1 MEVSF
6 GTNLAYYYIGVAVR
20 GERVDDNLLLDSL
33 IDKAAQEGTNTVAV
47 AAAEEAE
54 VIEAVIDALDRNLA
68 RFILFGDK
76 EKISSLIEMK
86 KFDWMNNNRLKI
98 VDADSEAIAAE
109 LAVKAVFNKE
119 ANVLMKGNIP
129 SNILLKA
136 VLNKEYGLRTGN
148 VLSHVSF
155 FEIPGYDQF
164 TIITDAAM
172 NIAPDLEQKAQ
183 IIKNAVS
190 LAKAIGIETPKVA
203 PIAAVEVVN
212 PVMQATVDAA
222 ALTMMNKRGQISGC
236 IVDGPL
242 GLDNA
247 VSALAAEHKGISS
260 EVAGRA
266 DILLVPT
273 IEVGNVLYK
282 SLIYFAKA
290 KVGAVIAG
298 AKAPIVLTSRAD
310 SAESKLYSLALALCC
325 VKK

>member
-1 MEVSF
+1 M
-6 GTNLAYYYIGVAVR
+6 
-20 GERVDDNLLLDSL
+20 LLDSL

-47 AAAEEAE
+47 AAAEDAE

-183 IIKNAVS
+183 IIKNAVL

-212 PVMQATVDAA
+212 PAMQATVDAA

>member
-1 MEVSF
+1 
-6 GTNLAYYYIGVAVR
+6 
-20 GERVDDNLLLDSL
+20 LLLDSL
-33 IDKAAQEGTNTVAV
+33 IDKATQEGINTVAV
-47 AAAEEAE
+47 AAAEDAE
-54 VIEAVIDALDRNLA
+54 VIEAVLDGLDRNLA
-68 RFILFGDK
+68 YFILFGDK
-76 EKISSLIEMK
+76 EKITSIIEMK
-86 KFDWMNNNRLKI
+86 KHRQMDSKKLKI
-98 VDADSEAIAAE
+98 VHADSNVSAAE

-129 SNILLKA
+129 TNIILKA

-148 VLSHVSF
+148 VLSHVAV
-155 FEIPGYDQF
+155 FEVPGIDRF

-183 IIKNAVS
+183 IIKNAVL
-190 LAKAIGIETPKVA
+190 LAKSIGIEFPKVA

-222 ALTMMNKRGQISGC
+222 ALTMMNKRGQIAGC

-247 VSALAAEHKGISS
+247 VSALAAEHKGIHS
-260 EVAGRA
+260 EVAGNA

-273 IEVGNVLYK
+273 IEVGNALYK

-290 KVGAVIAG
+290 KVGSVITG

-325 VKK
+325 VTK